1 VAYRPTIKG
10 MQVMLEREGPV
21 QLSGPGHKGR
31 MEFGLRTIFGKMFPK
46 ERPVPLV
53 PDTVVANPRM
63 RGLQAVQAIVA
74 DGWLAVAL
82 APVTQAVSG
91 RTSPTAARPEMGP
104 QRIIRR

>member
-1 VAYRPTIKG
+1 V
-10 MQVMLEREGPV
+10 LERDGPV

-53 PDTVVANPRM
+53 PDTVVSNPRL
-63 RGLQAVQAIVA
+63 RGVQAVQAIVA

-82 APVTQAVSG
+82 APVTQAG
-91 RTSPTAARPEMGP
+91 NARTSPTAARSDLGP
-104 QRIIRR
+104 QRAVRR